1 MCCVSDKCI
10 VSDKFV
16 ALSLS
21 VLCFEES
28 ELCYQCVCVV
38 FSMCVVFCTYG
49 PPYKLQLLIINLDLR
64 CYFLAAQNSAS

>member
-1 MCCVSDKCI
+1 MFLISVLCFQSVCCVSDKCI

-28 ELCYQCVCVV
+28 VLCYQCVCA
-38 FSMCVVFCTYG
+38 FFALMGHHKFMIG
-49 PPYKLQLLIINLDLR
+49 K
-64 CYFLAAQNSAS
+64 

>member
-1 MCCVSDKCI
+1 MYCVADT
-10 VSDKFV
+10 FV

-28 ELCYQCVCVV
+28 VLCFDESVLCFDESVLCYQCVFVV

-49 PPYKLQLLIINLDLR
+49 PPYAIT
-64 CYFLAAQNSAS
+64 